1 MPPGFGQYLRG
12 LRQRRNLSQRQ
23 LGRLAGVSAAYI
35 SEVER
40 GVRGVPSPK
49 ILEKLA
55 RPLRVEYNELMRQA
69 GYLKIEQE
77 LPTFVP
83 KVAERYIDVTDIP
96 EGTIKA
102 IEQIV
107 EEIRKERRARQE
119 KRDLQEE

>member
-69 GYLKIEQE
+69 GYLKTEQE
-77 LPTFVP
+77 PSTFAP
-83 KVAERYIDVTDIP
+83 KVDERYIDVTDIP
-96 EGTIKA
+96 EETRRVLEK
-102 IEQIV
+102 IV
-107 EEIRKERRARQE
+107 EEIKRE
-119 KRDLQEE
+119 KGNQKK

>member
-1 MPPGFGQYLRG
+1 MPPGFGQYLTG

-69 GYLKIEQE
+69 GYLKTEQE
-77 LPTFVP
+77 SSTFAP

-102 IEQIV
+102 IEQVV
-107 EEIRKERRARQE
+107 EEIRKERRTRQE
-119 KRDLQEE
+119 KRDLQKE